1 MKTSNGSFL
10 RRRAPRIDAT
20 RRAQLLAAFDR
31 SGLSV
36 AAFARQQ
43 GIHPTTLYGWRQRQ
57 GRGKTSPAFVQ
68 VELSPPAAP
77 AELMIEL
84 GAAARLRLVSAAQVP
99 LAARLLQAFN
109 DSRSC

>member
-20 RRAQLLAAFDR
+20 RRAQLLASFGR

-43 GIHPTTLYGWRQRQ
+43 GIHPTTLYGWCQRQ
-57 GRGKTSPAFVQ
+57 GRGRTSPAFVQ

-84 GAAARLRLVSAAQVP
+84 GPARLRLVSAAQVP
-99 LAARLLQAFN
+99 LVARLLHAFN

>member
-10 RRRAPRIDAT
+10 RRLAPRIDAA
-20 RRAQLLAAFDR
+20 RRAQLLASFDR

-57 GRGKTSPAFVQ
+57 GRGRTSPASVQ
-68 VELSPPAAP
+68 VELAPPAAP

-84 GAAARLRLVSAAQVP
+84 GPARLRLVSAAQVP
-99 LAARLLQAFN
+99 LVARLLQAFN

>member
-20 RRAQLLAAFDR
+20 RRAQLLASFDR

-57 GRGKTSPAFVQ
+57 GRGRTSPAFVQ
-68 VELSPPAAP
+68 VELAPPAAP
-77 AELMIEL
+77 AELRIEL
-84 GAAARLRLVSAAQVP
+84 GAARLRLVSAAQVP
-99 LAARLLQAFN
+99 LAVRLFQAFN